1 MRILRAISGALAGWR
16 AILLGE
22 ADWARHFLM
31 TGAGL
36 ATALVLYFLVAFL
49 VLLAGA
55 GGSVLSVANAATGL
69 LFFSLYV
76 GALAVSVYA
85 TKAMVGWRRP
95 VLDLLVPGIYAMI
108 AFLIAGTLVAPLG
121 PAVGLIVLFAMA
133 LLIFRLGQ
141 IAGGWSI
148 GISAAFAVLTAV
160 LLVAIPVTLYMLAR
174 SPTAAP

>member
-22 ADWARHFLM
+22 ADWARHFVL

-55 GGSVLSVANAATGL
+55 GNSTLSVADAATGL
-69 LFFSLYV
+69 LIFGLYV
-76 GALAVSVYA
+76 GALAVSAYA
-85 TKAMVGWRRP
+85 TKAMLGWKRP
-95 VLDLLVPGIYAMI
+95 ILDLLVPGTYAMI
-108 AFLIAGTLVAPLG
+108 VFLVAGTLAAPLG
-121 PAVGLIVLFAMA
+121 PAVALVAVFGMA
-133 LLIFRLGQ
+133 LMFFRLGQ

-174 SPTAAP
+174 PATAAL